1 MSQTTSEYSMEAY
14 MMLFFVYYPW
24 SEEKKTQLN
33 NKI

>member
-14 MMLFFVYYPW
+14 MMLFFVYYLW